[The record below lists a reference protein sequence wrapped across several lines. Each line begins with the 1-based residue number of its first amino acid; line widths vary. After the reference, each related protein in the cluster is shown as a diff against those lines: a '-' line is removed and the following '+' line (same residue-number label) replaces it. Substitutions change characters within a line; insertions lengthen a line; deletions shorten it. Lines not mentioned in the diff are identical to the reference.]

1 MNKLFVFC
9 CIFIFS
15 CTKKKATTICNTNEP
30 FEADFRLGE
39 NLIGYG
45 MTETDTII
53 KFSFF
58 AEASKNYMSYN
69 WKVGDHPGV
78 FSGKSVSLNFSG
90 SQVGKTIPV
99 TLIASGK
106 AKEEC
111 ISSPVRFD
119 TVQKNIA
126 ILYPKGFGKDSLF
139 DPAYVVELPFL
150 GRWQGSFTDS
160 PADTFTVH
168 IVNNGPNNS
177 SSFTQKSYGVRIYNL
192 PENCSGNPNDGTCG
206 FVTPGVEY
214 FGYPTEV
221 SYKSFYAED
230 NGFLSCCPKA
240 KLFGRIDKGD
250 YNKLVITC
258 SFFTSENGIQK
269 ETKKIFEGR
278 RL

>member
-1 MNKLFVFC
+1 MNKLYFFC
-9 CIFIFS
+9 IIIIFS
-15 CTKKKATTICNTNEP
+15 CTKKESTPTCNTNES

-45 MTETDTII
+45 MVETDTII

-58 AEASKNYMSYN
+58 AEASKNYTSYS
-69 WKVGDHPGV
+69 WKVGDHNGV
-78 FSGKSVSLNFSG
+78 FSGKSVSLNFSS

-99 TLIASGK
+99 TLIASGRTN
-106 AKEEC
+106 EGC
-111 ISSPVRFD
+111 ISSSIQSD
-119 TVQKNIA
+119 TVKKNIS

-150 GRWQGSFTDS
+150 GRWKGSFTDS

-177 SSFTQKSYGVRIYNL
+177 SSFTQKSYGVRVYNL
-192 PENCSGNPNDGTCG
+192 PKNCGGNPVDGTCG
-206 FVTPGVEY
+206 FVTPGLDY

-230 NGFLSCCPKA
+230 NGFLPCCPKV
-240 KLFGRIDKGD
+240 KMFGRLSADNR
-250 YNKLVITC
+250 NKLVVIC
-258 SFFTSENGIQK
+258 SFFTLENGIQK
-269 ETKKIFEGR
+269 ETKKTFEGK